1 MKSLTV
7 GFVLL
12 ILAIAIVVLFHKVA
26 ELDDKIEQAH
36 RPKIEL
42 IAATVR

>member
-1 MKSLTV
+1 MKLLTV

-12 ILAIAIVVLFHKVA
+12 VLAIAIVVLFLKMA
-26 ELDDKIEQAH
+26 ELEDKIEQAH